1 MSQHKICKFS
11 QVSKKPS
18 PCPTSPITFHLVIKC
33 DSVSVL
39 SSAVPRQQK
48 HSVASLMSAYKS
60 KYLLPPVLCREN
72 QLGLSHIWW
81 NSGWCY
87 YRGEVIWRKVRLKT
101 QGRSKMLCISR
112 GAESRECW
120 LDLHSS
126 AVNQHQGC
134 AWKPLSAT
142 QPAAPVRAQRYTW
155 VPHGEIDE
163 ERDWNARREDSKENR
178 IGL

>member
-1 MSQHKICKFS
+1 MSQHKIFKFS

-120 LDLHSS
+120 ICT
-126 AVNQHQGC
+126 AVQWISIRAVPGNLSVPPSQQHQ
-134 AWKPLSAT
+134 WEL
-142 QPAAPVRAQRYTW
+142 
-155 VPHGEIDE
+155 
-163 ERDWNARREDSKENR
+163 RDTLGYPTG
-178 IGL
+178 I